1 MCPRRDA
8 RAPASGWIIA
18 GWCADRGRG
27 YADWHI
33 DHRCGA
39 FLLSSAHGRVVVLG
53 GTLWITLVT
62 TPRNAL
68 LYSARRCLDL
78 LAASDAD
85 PEALIEQS
93 TECARVRRRGLAAL
107 ELYLPKIEDR
117 FLRKGLQIGL
127 ELTDRA
133 EIRTVFETEL
143 RIAERQ
149 GRRTGSLAPRI
160 A

>member
-1 MCPRRDA
+1 MWRFPTFFSPRA
-8 RAPASGWIIA
+8 RRRF
-18 GWCADRGRG
+18 RG
-27 YADWHI
+27 
-33 DHRCGA
+33 
-39 FLLSSAHGRVVVLG
+39 
-53 GTLWITLVT
+53 
-62 TPRNAL
+62 NAL
-68 LYSARRCLDL
+68 NHTGHDASECTIYSARRCLDL

-85 PEALIEQS
+85 PEALIEQI

-149 GRRTGSLAPRI
+149 GRRTGSLASRI

>member
-1 MCPRRDA
+1 
-8 RAPASGWIIA
+8 
-18 GWCADRGRG
+18 
-27 YADWHI
+27 
-33 DHRCGA
+33 
-39 FLLSSAHGRVVVLG
+39 
-53 GTLWITLVT
+53 
-62 TPRNAL
+62 
-68 LYSARRCLDL
+68 LDL

-149 GRRTGSLAPRI
+149 GRRTGSLASRI